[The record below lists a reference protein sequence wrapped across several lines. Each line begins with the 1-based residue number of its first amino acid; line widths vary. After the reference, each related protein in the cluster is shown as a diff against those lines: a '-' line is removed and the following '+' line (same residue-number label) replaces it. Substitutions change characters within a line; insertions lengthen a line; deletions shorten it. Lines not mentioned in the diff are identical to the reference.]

1 MQEGNPKSDELA
13 LEAPVFDAVIT
24 PQRSL
29 SGRGLALLMGF
40 LVVVSIGVSV
50 PFYLLGAWPVLGFFG
65 LDIALVYG
73 AFRYHNATARAYERI
88 VMSRIELLFRS
99 VSWRGTVRESRFNP
113 AWVRIERAEHPEFGT
128 ERVEIVQGKRRL
140 EVASAL
146 GREERGAFAD
156 AFQKA
161 LASAKRG

>member
-1 MQEGNPKSDELA
+1 MQGANAKPESPAPD
-13 LEAPVFDAVIT
+13 APVFDALIV

-29 SGRGLALLMGF
+29 SSRGFAVLMAF
-40 LVVVSIGVSV
+40 LVIVSLAVSV

-65 LDIALVYG
+65 LDVVLIYC

-88 VMSRIELLFRS
+88 VISRIELLLRS
-99 VSWRGTVRESRFNP
+99 VSWRGKVRETRFNP

-128 ERVEIVQGKRRL
+128 ERVEIVQGTRRV
-140 EVASAL
+140 EVAGAL
-146 GREERGAFAD
+146 GREERGEFAD

-161 LASAKRG
+161 LSTAKRG